1 MTCSA
6 DEKCAMASLTPKK
19 SVSSYLFTFYLRF
32 SAEAMHVEN
41 RRLNK
46 EGRAANTAISYQCFL
61 PMTAIGRSILSQ
73 GLQPLQHEDI
83 AIADFPELLIHQIG
97 TCNPSAATLHNN
109 GSPGRSIP

>member
-1 MTCSA
+1 VAIATNR
-6 DEKCAMASLTPKK
+6 
-19 SVSSYLFTFYLRF
+19 FYLRF
-32 SAEAMHVEN
+32 SAEAMHVEK

-83 AIADFPELLIHQIG
+83 TIADFPELLIHQIG

-109 GSPGRSIP
+109 ESPGRGIP